1 MEILTTNFQVLK
13 NKTEVKTMSLKDILS
28 ASQKTLL
35 FFYPKDDTPWCTLE
49 NKEFTQM
56 KNEFNAL
63 WIQLVW
69 VSKDDIESHKTFCL
83 NHSLENDLISDPEL
97 VLHKYFNAYWEKNNY
112 WKIITWVIR
121 TTILLDNSGKILKS
135 WNSVKA
141 TWHVNRLLKEL
152 NK

>member
-28 ASQKTLL
+28 VSQKTLL

-83 NHSLENDLISDPEL
+83 NNSLENDLISDPEL